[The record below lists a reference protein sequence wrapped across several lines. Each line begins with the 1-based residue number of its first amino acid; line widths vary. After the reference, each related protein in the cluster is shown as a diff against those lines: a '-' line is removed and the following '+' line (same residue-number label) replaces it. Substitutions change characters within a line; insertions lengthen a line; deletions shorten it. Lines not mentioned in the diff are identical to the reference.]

1 MVPLAFAVLL
11 LVGVP
16 VAIVLAATAMVY
28 IGSSGSWVLF
38 QSYPQQLYG
47 GLEKYALLAIPLFM
61 LVGELMNEGGIT
73 KRLIAFA
80 GVFVG
85 SLKGGLAYVNMGAS
99 MLAASII
106 GSANAQIAVMGSV
119 MVPEM
124 EKRGYDR
131 AYAAA
136 VTTAGGLLAPIFPPS
151 MMFVIYGVMAQISIG
166 NLFIAGIIP
175 GLMMGGAFLAII
187 ALLGF
192 FYNYPAEQRMT
203 RDEAIRAILNAIPAL
218 AIPGVI
224 IGGILGGFATP
235 TESAALAAL
244 AALLVGTFFYRD
256 FDFRRVPK
264 MLSRL
269 VMNSS
274 IVLFMVAAANV
285 FGWIITF
292 EKLPILLAGELQA
305 LTSDPFIF
313 LMVMNLALL
322 LICMFLDEI
331 AVLILVV
338 PLLLPI
344 ATANYGIDPYHFGV
358 IICMNMVLGLV
369 IPPVGTS
376 LFVAAKVSGVK
387 AGRIMK
393 PLAPFI
399 IATMA
404 IMFLITWEPRLAT
417 TLIK

>member
-1 MVPLAFAVLL
+1 MVPFGFAFLL
-11 LVGVP
+11 LIGVP
-16 VAIVLAATAMVY
+16 IAIVLAGTAMIY
-28 IGSSGSWVLF
+28 IVTSNNWVLF

-61 LVGELMNEGGIT
+61 LVGEMMNEGGIT
-73 KRLIAFA
+73 RRLIAFA

-85 SLKGGLAYVNMGAS
+85 SLRGGLAYVNMGAS

-124 EKRGYDR
+124 SKRGYDR

-151 MMFVIYGVMAQISIG
+151 MLFVIYGVMAQVSIG
-166 NLFIAGIIP
+166 DLFIAGIIP
-175 GLMMGGAFLAII
+175 GIMMGVSFIVII
-187 ALLGF
+187 AIMGF
-192 FYNYPAEQRMT
+192 FYSYPSERRLERA
-203 RDEAIRAILNAIPAL
+203 EAIRAVLNAIPAML
-218 AIPGVI
+218 IPAVI
-224 IGGILGGFATP
+224 IGSILGGFATP

-244 AALLVGTFFYRD
+244 GAWLVGWLLYRE
-256 FDFRRVPK
+256 FNFRSVPA
-264 MLSRL
+264 MLRRL
-269 VMNSS
+269 VTNSS

-292 EKLPILLAGELQA
+292 EKLPILLANYLVG
-305 LTSDPFIF
+305 LTDDPFIF
-313 LMVMNLALL
+313 LMLMNVALL
-322 LICMFLDEI
+322 FICMFLDEI

-344 ATANYGIDPYHFGV
+344 AMSNYGVDPYHFGV
-358 IICMNMVLGLV
+358 ILCMNMVLGLV

-376 LFVAAKVSGVK
+376 LFVAAKISGVK
-387 AGRIMK
+387 AGQIIK
-393 PLAPFI
+393 PLLPFI
-399 IATMA
+399 LATMA
-404 IMFLITWEPRLAT
+404 IMFLITWQPQLAT
-417 TLIK
+417 GLL